1 MLKRAD
7 AAHTWITLIKRTLGM
22 RPSVLHREGQAA
34 SSYIPIRRN
43 GVKFIF
49 HNKRSVFVLLL
60 AAVSLLIVLLWRERF
75 VMEKVSPTAVFIEE
89 HMTNPNGT
97 LATYLQDAA
106 SERAEIA
113 AGREA
118 LSESLGLWM
127 QYALASDNEP
137 LFEQAFKQLQAYYV
151 IRPDLY
157 IAWKL
162 DPQGDAHVTTNALGD
177 DLRIVGALL
186 QAADKWEQGRADR
199 LAAASALSR
208 TLTKRTEQQGYMV
221 DFYDFKIGH
230 AADTL
235 SLVYVDIA
243 ALQAMRDHQ
252 MLEPDVYMRY
262 ESVLHKM
269 PDDGLFYPKSI
280 NVSTLSYA
288 YDDKVNLIDQLIV
301 ANHVMETGNKP
312 DKLIAFLKKEY
323 DTRGR
328 LPGQYDRK
336 ARTPAV
342 NYESASVYGLA
353 ILLAVRT
360 DDPVWA
366 KQLYKHM
373 LTFRGQ
379 DARYP
384 GGYVF
389 DGNTHLFDNLFP
401 LLGETKL
408 YNFLKK

>member
-1 MLKRAD
+1 M
-7 AAHTWITLIKRTLGM
+7 
-22 RPSVLHREGQAA
+22 
-34 SSYIPIRRN
+34 
-43 GVKFIF
+43 KFIF

-60 AAVSLLIVLLWRERF
+60 AAASLLIVLLWRERF

-208 TLTKRTEQQGYMV
+208 TLTKRTEQKGYMV

-252 MLEPDVYMRY
+252 MLEPDAYMRY

-288 YDDKVNLIDQLIV
+288 YDDKVSLIDQLIV

-360 DDPVWA
+360 DDPAWA